1 MNAQICEEFFLTLLY
16 SLEITDS
23 LCLMYPQSALTFPT
37 QYDAPVPG
45 KVCGE
50 VMESLQGE
58 AIRNQQ
64 EGEWV
69 EGGGRGLLERRG
81 VGEGGWRGEAWGR

>member
-23 LCLMYPQSALTFPT
+23 LCLMYPQSALSFPT
-37 QYDAPVPG
+37 QYDAPIPG

-58 AIRNQQ
+58 ARARLLDEQRLRTSLNSVIPCFLK
-64 EGEWV
+64 EGAK
-69 EGGGRGLLERRG
+69 GIATLSC
-81 VGEGGWRGEAWGR
+81 